1 MDRIKIQIYFV
12 LQSSFYQDMNL
23 KKITISFSISRPT
36 LSLVLLTLL
45 SFVLLMAGVIKT
57 QSLRGV
63 YLLWNLFLAWVPL
76 FFVLVARRYQAS
88 QQISTKAQQAI
99 IYSCLGL
106 WLLFFP
112 NSPYI
117 ITDLIHLTES
127 QSHLLWFDSVSF
139 FIVALAGL
147 ATGLYSLYVAH
158 QILRRHTNKF
168 WAWSIVSMSI
178 VLSGFGLYLGRFV
191 RFNSWDLFTNPIF
204 LFRKSFQELQNP
216 LAIQTTMVF
225 SLVVMVLY
233 VSLTLLIPP
242 SYERT
247 KNVA

>member
-1 MDRIKIQIYFV
+1 
-12 LQSSFYQDMNL
+12 MNL
-23 KKITISFSISRPT
+23 KKITITFSVSRPT

-45 SFVLLMAGVIKT
+45 SFVLLIAGVIKT
-57 QSLRGV
+57 QQLRGM

-76 FFVLVARRYQAS
+76 FFALVARRYQS
-88 QQISTKAQQAI
+88 SAQTPVKFRQTI
-99 IYSCLGL
+99 TYICLGF

-127 QSHLLWFDSVSF
+127 QSHILWFDSVSF

-158 QILRRHTNKF
+158 QIVQRLTNKF
-168 WAWSIVSMSI
+168 LGWSILTISVI
-178 VLSGFGLYLGRFV
+178 LSGFGLYLGRV
-191 RFNSWDLFTNPIF
+191 IRFNSWDLFTDPIF

-216 LAIQTTMVF
+216 LAIQTTLVF

-233 VSLTLLIPP
+233 ISLNLLIPP

>member
-1 MDRIKIQIYFV
+1 
-12 LQSSFYQDMNL
+12 MNL
-23 KKITISFSISRPT
+23 KKITVSFTISRPT
-36 LSLVLLTLL
+36 SSLVLLTLL
-45 SFVLLMAGVIKT
+45 SIVLLMVRDIKT
-57 QSLRGV
+57 QELRGI

-76 FFVLVARRYQAS
+76 FFVLVARRYQS
-88 QQISTKAQQAI
+88 LQRISGKLHYVV
-99 IYSCLGL
+99 IYTCLGA

-127 QSHLLWFDSVSF
+127 QRHLLWFDSVSF
-139 FIVALAGL
+139 FVVALAGL

-158 QILRRHTNKF
+158 QIIKKLTNKF
-168 WAWSIVSMSI
+168 LAWSILTTSV

-204 LFRKSFQELQNP
+204 LLRKSFQELQNP

-233 VSLTLLIPP
+233 VSLNLLIPP

>member
-1 MDRIKIQIYFV
+1 
-12 LQSSFYQDMNL
+12 MNL
-23 KKITISFSISRPT
+23 KKITITFSISRPT

-45 SFVLLMAGVIKT
+45 SFALLMAGVIKT
-57 QSLRGV
+57 RELRGV

-76 FFVLVARRYQAS
+76 FFALVARRYQSS
-88 QQISTKAQQAI
+88 QQTAAKFRQTV
-99 IYSCLGL
+99 IYICLGL

-127 QSHLLWFDSVSF
+127 QSHILWFDSVSF

-147 ATGLYSLYVAH
+147 TTGLYSLYVSH
-158 QILRRHTNKF
+158 QIVQRITGKV
-168 WAWSIVSMSI
+168 WAWGILTISV
-178 VLSGFGLYLGRFV
+178 VLSGFGLYLGRVV
-191 RFNSWDLFTNPIF
+191 RFNSWDLFTDPIF
-204 LFRKSFQELQNP
+204 LFRKAFQELQNP

-233 VSLTLLIPP
+233 VSLNLLIPP